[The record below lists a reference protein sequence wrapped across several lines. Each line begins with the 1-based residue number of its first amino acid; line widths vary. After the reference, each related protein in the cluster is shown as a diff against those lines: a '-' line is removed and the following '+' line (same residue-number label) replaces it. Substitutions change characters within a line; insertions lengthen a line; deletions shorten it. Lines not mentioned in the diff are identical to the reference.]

1 MSRVRQGCGMHVTG
15 EGFMAETGTA
25 EAIDRQAAVWAARL
39 DRAPLTEAE
48 QQALDSWTADDPR
61 HLGAYA
67 KARAVALHSKRA
79 AGLIAAPQ
87 FTIASQNEA
96 PRMSRRALLAA
107 SIGVVSL
114 GSAGLAAAYLR
125 KFQRIDTVRGE
136 TRSVTL
142 DDGTVI
148 SLNTLSRI
156 EVRFNQDVREVVL
169 KFGEVLIDV
178 ATRRDRPFLI
188 RAANATMTTQG
199 GMFLVK
205 RLDASPLQ
213 VTTLEGALQ
222 LVSDQDQVIPLSANQ
237 TLALGDDRMVSP
249 SARPTFLEADRAA
262 SLLAWR
268 DGKLAFHDDTLNAA
282 AIQFS
287 RFRGAPIQFG
297 GGEVG
302 RLRITGLFEANDP
315 AAFARAVAHSL
326 NLRAEI
332 SSKRILLSQA

>member
-1 MSRVRQGCGMHVTG
+1 MHVAG
-15 EGFMAETGTA
+15 EGFMAETHTA
-25 EAIDRQAAVWAARL
+25 EAIDRQAAAWAARL
-39 DRAPLTEAE
+39 DRAPLTAAE
-48 QQALDSWTADDPR
+48 QQALDEWTADDPR

-79 AGLIAAPQ
+79 AGLTAAPQ
-87 FTIASQNEA
+87 VEA
-96 PRMSRRALLAA
+96 PRMSRRAMLSA
-107 SIGVVSL
+107 SIGVASL
-114 GSAGLAAAYLR
+114 GGAGLAVAYLQR
-125 KFQRIDTVRGE
+125 SQRIDTARGE

-142 DDGTVI
+142 DDGSVI

-237 TLALGDDRMVSP
+237 TLALGDDRMASP
-249 SARPTFLEADRAA
+249 SARPTLLEADRAA

-282 AIQFS
+282 AVQFS
-287 RFRGAPIQFG
+287 RYRGAPIQFG
-297 GGEVG
+297 RAEVAA
-302 RLRITGLFEANDP
+302 LRITGLFEANEP

-332 SSKRILLSQA
+332 GPKRILLS